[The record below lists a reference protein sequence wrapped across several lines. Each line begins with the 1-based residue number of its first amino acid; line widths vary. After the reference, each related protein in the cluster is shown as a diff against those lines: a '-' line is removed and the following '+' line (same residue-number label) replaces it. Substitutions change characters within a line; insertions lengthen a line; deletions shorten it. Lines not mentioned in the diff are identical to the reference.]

1 MKTRPAATDFCFCHF
16 LPVGAPHLFP
26 SRFVVVTNL
35 LQDNVPM
42 GVAGKVELLNSRV
55 ISSQPIVSFDWSPD
69 REGLCCLSCLDQT
82 VRVFI
87 VTKLGKF

>member
-1 MKTRPAATDFCFCHF
+1 MYPRAPSPAAVQTFCSHCYM
-16 LPVGAPHLFP
+16 
-26 SRFVVVTNL
+26 
-35 LQDNVPM
+35 LQDNVAM
-42 GVAGKVELLNSRV
+42 GVAGSVELLNSRV

-82 VRVFI
+82 VRVYI

>member
-1 MKTRPAATDFCFCHF
+1 MFSAGHL
-16 LPVGAPHLFP
+16 LPQ
-26 SRFVVVTNL
+26 N
-35 LQDNVPM
+35 NVPM
-42 GVAGKVELLNSRV
+42 GVPGKVELLNSRV

-82 VRVFI
+82 VRVYI